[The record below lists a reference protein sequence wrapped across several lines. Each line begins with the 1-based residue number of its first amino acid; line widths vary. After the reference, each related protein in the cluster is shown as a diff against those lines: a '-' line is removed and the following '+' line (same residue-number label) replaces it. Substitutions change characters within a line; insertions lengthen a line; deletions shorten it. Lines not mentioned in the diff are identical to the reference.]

1 MDSRVCVFYYGLLKK
16 LRLRLASVDCHA
28 DKSARN
34 DRSYVDCG
42 ILAFLQVDSRVCVFY
57 YGLLKKLRLRL
68 ASVDCHADKSARNDR
83 AGAGLKLWAFLSKV
97 DSRSGAM
104 DCHDLLAQVSQ

>member
-1 MDSRVCVFYYGLLKK
+1 M
-16 LRLRLASVDCHA
+16 
-28 DKSARN
+28 
-34 DRSYVDCG
+34 CG

-83 AGAGLKLWAFLSKV
+83 KRLVSKV
-97 DSRSGAM
+97 DSRSEAM